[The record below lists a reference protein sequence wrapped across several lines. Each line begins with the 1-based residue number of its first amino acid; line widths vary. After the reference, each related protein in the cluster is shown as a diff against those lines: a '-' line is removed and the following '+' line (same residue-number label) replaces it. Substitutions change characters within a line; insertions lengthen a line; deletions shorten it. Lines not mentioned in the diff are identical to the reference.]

1 MNHKKLPTI
10 WFFSEREFAQD
21 FVNHFRLIKDE
32 VEYIRVLKG
41 EEIIEAIKYGVFN
54 GIYQFSIDEGKCTMV
69 MVPYDLLN
77 IYFNKVGKENFL
89 EKNQY
94 ELMIL
99 FTMMK
104 FYGKVIY
111 AIESDELNVNGNYKL
126 AYDRSGIINLF
137 ENKDDAN
144 THKYDI
150 GYGRKEV
157 KALNIIEFRNIINS
171 IENEKEN
178 IKIEI
183 KENVFEINIKK
194 LKYILNEMIENRNKK
209 LSIII
214 R

>member
-1 MNHKKLPTI
+1 
-10 WFFSEREFAQD
+10 
-21 FVNHFRLIKDE
+21 
-32 VEYIRVLKG
+32 
-41 EEIIEAIKYGVFN
+41 
-54 GIYQFSIDEGKCTMV
+54 
-69 MVPYDLLN
+69 
-77 IYFNKVGKENFL
+77 
-89 EKNQY
+89 
-94 ELMIL
+94 MIL

-111 AIESDELNVNGNYKL
+111 AIESDELNDNGNYKL

>member
-1 MNHKKLPTI
+1 
-10 WFFSEREFAQD
+10 
-21 FVNHFRLIKDE
+21 
-32 VEYIRVLKG
+32 
-41 EEIIEAIKYGVFN
+41 
-54 GIYQFSIDEGKCTMV
+54 MV

-77 IYFNKVGKENFL
+77 IHFNKVGKEIFL

-104 FYGKVIY
+104 FYGRVIY
-111 AIESDELNVNGNYKL
+111 AIESDELNDNGNYKL

-137 ENKDDAN
+137 ENKNGAN

-194 LKYILNEMIENRNKK
+194 LKYILNEMIENRSQQPTTLKG
-209 LSIII
+209 
-214 R
+214 